1 MKSKI
6 KKFLIFLGS
15 VMIIAA
21 AVLCAYNIHEGKKAG
36 IAAEAAVTA
45 IKSNLPVKSEKEEQK
60 EIVPSEDDLYASYE
74 QDEQQESISEI
85 IIDGI
90 SYYGYLTIPALGLE
104 LPIRT
109 ELSYPALKES
119 PCRFSGSVQNND
131 LIIAAHNFPD
141 HFGRISKLGTGDQI
155 ILTDATGE
163 TYIYSVIYTEI
174 IAGTDPPQMFNG
186 QSEEWDLSLFTCT
199 IGGQNRITVRA
210 SIIEK

>member
-60 EIVPSEDDLYASYE
+60 EIVPSEDDLYAPYE

-85 IIDGI
+85 IIDEIG
-90 SYYGYLTIPALGLE
+90 
-104 LPIRT
+104 R
-109 ELSYPALKES
+109 
-119 PCRFSGSVQNND
+119 
-131 LIIAAHNFPD
+131 AH
-141 HFGRISKLGTGDQI
+141 
-155 ILTDATGE
+155 
-163 TYIYSVIYTEI
+163 V
-174 IAGTDPPQMFNG
+174 
-186 QSEEWDLSLFTCT
+186 
-199 IGGQNRITVRA
+199 
-210 SIIEK
+210 